1 MGVGTLCCIDLQVP
15 ELGSPRE
22 NCRSTVVVCSTRIVT
37 VVGKAWFL
45 SHALKST
52 WESADL
58 FSVSG
63 LCTIL

>member
-1 MGVGTLCCIDLQVP
+1 MGVDILCCINLQVP
-15 ELGSPRE
+15 ELGFPRE
-22 NCRSTVVVCSTRIVT
+22 KCRSTMVMSTQVVT

-52 WESADL
+52 WESAVL